1 MAAEPISL
9 TRIRS
14 LESDPETPFM
24 GDLFG
29 RKQLAERLTGMVERM
44 ADGYVIGIDAPWG
57 DGKTWFAR
65 HWAADLRN
73 KGFRVAYIDAFK
85 QDYVEDPFLMVCSE
99 LLCAIKS
106 DESSCNKLMDAS
118 TGVVKALL
126 PIAAKVTINMLGK
139 WLLGITD
146 FSEEVEKRLEGMEM
160 KMADAVEKH
169 LAKRLEA
176 HAEEKKSVEGFA
188 SVLTEAAATSEKP
201 IIVFV
206 DELDRCRP
214 DFAVRTVERIK
225 HFFDVPKVVFVLMVN
240 REQLESS
247 IKGVYGQGLDA
258 GTYLGKF
265 VQLWLRL
272 PKKSAIDSPSS
283 SHNMIYCRNLAK
295 RFGVEGISGYDS
307 FQDVFVTLA
316 NITRLSL
323 RDLERGYTLFSL
335 GQPFGKFG
343 AFAAWT
349 IWLKL
354 RHPEIFAGVM
364 AGQPDENRE
373 ASKIA
378 SELKSLDWFKHLKV
392 MHDYAVSGD
401 KTLYS
406 QELINYTNS
415 ICFTSGINSDEII
428 PYVCKAI
435 DLTVDRW

>member
-1 MAAEPISL
+1 MAAEPVTL

-29 RKQLAERLTGMVERM
+29 RRQLAERLTGMVERM

-85 QDYVEDPFLMVCSE
+85 QDYAEDPFLMVCSE
-99 LLCAIKS
+99 LLSAIKS
-106 DESSCNKLMDAS
+106 DESSYDKVMDA
-118 TGVVKALL
+118 GKRVAKALL
-126 PIAAKVTINMLGK
+126 PAAAKAAVNIVGRS
-139 WLLGITD
+139 LLGTMD
-146 FSEEVEKRLEGMEM
+146 LSDELKKVAEGMEM

-169 LAKRLEA
+169 FAKRLEA

-188 SVLTEAAATSEKP
+188 SVLTDAAATSEKP

-225 HFFDVPKVVFVLMVN
+225 HFFDVPKVVFVLIVN

-247 IKGVYGQGLDA
+247 IKGVYGQGLNA

-272 PKKSAIDSPSS
+272 PKMTSLDSSYS
-283 SHNMIYCRNLAK
+283 CHNRTYCDDLAQ
-295 RFGVEGISGYDS
+295 RFRVVGASGHKD
-307 FQDVFVTLA
+307 FQDVFITLA
-316 NITRLSL
+316 NITGLSL
-323 RDLERGYTLFSL
+323 RDLERGYTLFSF
-335 GQPFGKFG
+335 GQPFGALG
-343 AFAAWT
+343 AFAAWA

-354 RHPEIFAGVM
+354 KHPKLFAGVM

-378 SELKSLDWFKHLKV
+378 SELKTLAWFKHFKV

-406 QELINYTNS
+406 QELINHTNR
-415 ICFTSGINSDEII
+415 ICFTSGIDSYEII
-428 PYVCKAI
+428 PYICKAI
-435 DLTVDRW
+435 DLTVD